1 MWGAW
6 WAYNVC
12 LAVLKANH
20 SRPYAAQPWF
30 RMGLKRFYWME
41 PLLKIILP
49 PLAVSVELYFDHTA
63 FRWVGGWACQCARAM
78 PAMRGSVCLRLRWM
92 SWG

>member
-30 RMGLKRFYWME
+30 RMCLKRFYWME

-63 FRWVGGWACQCARAM
+63 FRWVDGRASVPGPYQPCVGVYACVSGGY
-78 PAMRGSVCLRLRWM
+78 PGV
-92 SWG
+92 